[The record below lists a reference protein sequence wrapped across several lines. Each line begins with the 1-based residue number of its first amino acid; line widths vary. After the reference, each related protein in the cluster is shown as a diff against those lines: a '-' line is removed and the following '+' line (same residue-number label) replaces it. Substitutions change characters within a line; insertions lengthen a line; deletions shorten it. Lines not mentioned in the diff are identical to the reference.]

1 MKEGVRKGMIQ
12 SKSACIAGRNAFKQ
26 RYGSIFND
34 GPQSKLSFSS
44 IYLHEHSS
52 GKPLC
57 LPYVYFSFVNP

>member
-12 SKSACIAGRNAFKQ
+12 SKSACIAGRNALKQ

-44 IYLHEHSS
+44 IFLHEHSS